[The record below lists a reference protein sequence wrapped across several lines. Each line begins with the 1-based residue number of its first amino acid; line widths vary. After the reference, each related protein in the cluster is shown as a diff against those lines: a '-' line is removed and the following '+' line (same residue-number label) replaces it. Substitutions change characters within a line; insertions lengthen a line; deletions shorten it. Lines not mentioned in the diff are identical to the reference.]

1 MAARGALDLLL
12 VNPGD
17 RAQIYQSLGGSLA
30 AIEPPI
36 WAGLMAA
43 FIRQRGFSAGILDAN
58 AEGLTPEQ
66 AAERIAEMA
75 PLLTAIVAYGHN
87 PSASTQVMPSA
98 GAICKEMKHLLPEHK
113 LLLVGG
119 HVASLPQR
127 TLEEE
132 EADFVCSGEGPQ
144 TILDLLQA
152 LKSGNPDFGKVRD
165 LVFRAGTAIRLT
177 PPAPLVM
184 NLDQDMPGIA
194 WDLLPMEKYRA
205 HNWHCFG
212 NIPRQPYASI
222 YTTLG
227 CPFHCNFCCIQAPFR
242 SGERAVGF
250 RKGINSYRRWSPQSV
265 LAQIDMLVH
274 RYGGRNIKFADEI
287 FVLDTK
293 HVLGICEGIINRGYD
308 LNIWAY
314 ARVDSVKEEILDT
327 LRRAGFRWLAFGI
340 ESASEKV
347 RGDAQKGFG
356 QEDIFRTLKKVKKAG
371 INIGANYIFGLPED
385 DGETMQATLD
395 LALELKAEYANFYC
409 AMAYP
414 GSQLFDLALQEGWP
428 LPERWSGYS
437 QYSLDTLPLP
447 TRYLSG
453 MEVMNFRDH
462 AFQVYYDDPEY
473 LRMMIQ
479 KFGEETVQQI
489 RQMTSH
495 KLKRNADPAAMNAQ
509 ETVRL

>member
-1 MAARGALDLLL
+1 MGESGHLDLLL

-17 RAQIYQSLGGSLA
+17 RAQIYQSLGRSLA

-36 WAGLMAA
+36 WAGLMAT
-43 FIRQRGFSAGILDAN
+43 FIRQRGFSVRIIDAN
-58 AEGLTPEQ
+58 AEGLTPGQ
-66 AAERIAEMA
+66 TAERIAEME

-98 GAICKEMKHLLPEHK
+98 GDICKEAKRRIPTLK

-119 HVASLPQR
+119 HVAALPQR

-132 EADFVCSGEGPQ
+132 EADFVCSGEGPH
-144 TILDLLQA
+144 TILELLQA
-152 LKSGNPDFGKVRD
+152 LKSSNPHFGKVRD
-165 LVFRAGTAIRLT
+165 LVFRDGTDIQFT

-194 WDLLPMEKYRA
+194 WDLLPMEKCRA

-212 NIPRQPYASI
+212 NIARQPYASI

-227 CPFHCNFCCIQAPFR
+227 CPFHCSFCCIQAPFR
-242 SGERAVGF
+242 SGERAIGF
-250 RKGINSYRRWSPQSV
+250 QKGANSYRRWSPQSV
-265 LAQIDMLVH
+265 LAQIDTLVN
-274 RYGGRNIKFADEI
+274 RYGVRNIKFADEI
-287 FVLDTK
+287 FVLDPK

-314 ARVDSVKEEILDT
+314 ARVDSVKDEMLHI

-340 ESASEKV
+340 EAASERV
-347 RGDAQKGFG
+347 RGDAQKGFA
-356 QEDIFRTLKKVKKAG
+356 QADIFRTLEKVKMAG
-371 INIGANYIFGLPED
+371 IHIGANYIFGLPED
-385 DGETMQATLD
+385 DGKTMQATLD

-414 GSQLFDLALQEGWP
+414 GSRLFDLALQEEWS
-428 LPERWSGYS
+428 LPEKWSGYS
-437 QYSLDTLPLP
+437 QYSSDTLPLP

-453 MEVMNFRDH
+453 MEVMRFRDH
-462 AFQVYYDDPEY
+462 AFQVYYENPEY
-473 LRMMIQ
+473 LKMVTQ
-479 KFGEETVQQI
+479 KFGEETVQHI
-489 RQMTSH
+489 RQMASH
-495 KLKRNADPAAMNAQ
+495 KLQRNAGPAVMKA
-509 ETVRL
+509 